1 MSQATKQRLIGA
13 IILGCI
19 AVIFLPV
26 LLDGE
31 GLPPPQM
38 NILIPTPPEFPL
50 PLETESQRPIVL
62 SDTDQILI
70 ELEESAE
77 VIDSP
82 AVSDNDFEQRNN
94 QELPILDSEGL
105 PQSWSI
111 RLGLFGDAAN
121 AETLITDLLSQ
132 DYRAYSD
139 FIPTSQGDLTAVFVG
154 PVLTLNEAESLRIE
168 LSNSFNVDALIVGF
182 GINERN

>member
-1 MSQATKQRLIGA
+1 M
-13 IILGCI
+13 LGCL
-19 AVIFLPV
+19 AVIFLPI

-31 GLPPPQM
+31 GVSRSQLSIVIPAPP
-38 NILIPTPPEFPL
+38 TFPL
-50 PLETESQRPIVL
+50 PLEIEAQRPIVL

-70 ELEESAE
+70 ELEGDVEI
-77 VIDSP
+77 IDSF
-82 AVSDNDFEQRNN
+82 VGSDNDFEQANN

-111 RLGLFGDAAN
+111 RLGLFGEAAN

-139 FIPTSQGDLTAVFVG
+139 FMPTSQGDLTAVLVG
-154 PVLTLNEAESLRIE
+154 PVLTREEAESLRIE
-168 LSNSFNVDALIVGF
+168 LSNSFDVDALIVGF
-182 GINERN
+182 GINERD